1 MRGDSPEMCQNTLK
15 IAFSFYT
22 NLLFID
28 RKLSKKVD
36 FFKIAVFGASAFFS
50 KKNRKMQC
58 ADRVIVIFVFV
69 VWGVG
74 KRNTRQ

>member
-1 MRGDSPEMCQNTLK
+1 MIAQKSVKTRLK
-15 IAFSFYT
+15 IAFSFYI

-28 RKLSKKVD
+28 RKLSKKVE
-36 FFKIAVFGASAFFS
+36 FFKIAVFGASAFFR
-50 KKNRKMQC
+50 KKIRKMQC